1 MNALVAPRFLIDLP
15 CGDRSEH
22 FSMIVTMKRCTVK
35 QTISYLVGGSLT
47 LISGGA
53 AAAEAASFREQIEV
67 FLSSGIGTVVS
78 IILFLLFL
86 LWLLLPLAVF
96 GLKTRLREITR
107 ETRQANRVLSE
118 LQETGKLL
126 AERNDARLL
135 LAEIRACNKILASIR
150 DELTAISEEEVPE
163 TGSDQS
169 SRVIEAE
176 STAELYEQ
184 IKYDP

>member
-1 MNALVAPRFLIDLP
+1 MK
-15 CGDRSEH
+15 S
-22 FSMIVTMKRCTVK
+22 VTVNHS
-35 QTISYLVGGSLT
+35 ISCVTGASLM
-47 LISGGA
+47 LMSGGA
-53 AAAEAASFREQIEV
+53 AAAEAASFREEIEA
-67 FLSSGIGTVVS
+67 FLSSGVGTVVS

-118 LQETGKLL
+118 LQATGRQL
-126 AERNDARLL
+126 AERDEAKLL
-135 LAEIRACNKILASIR
+135 LVEIRACNKILAAIR
-150 DELTAISEEEVPE
+150 DELTAISEEEIPE

-169 SRVIEAE
+169 SGVKEAE
-176 STAELYEQ
+176 STVELYEQ